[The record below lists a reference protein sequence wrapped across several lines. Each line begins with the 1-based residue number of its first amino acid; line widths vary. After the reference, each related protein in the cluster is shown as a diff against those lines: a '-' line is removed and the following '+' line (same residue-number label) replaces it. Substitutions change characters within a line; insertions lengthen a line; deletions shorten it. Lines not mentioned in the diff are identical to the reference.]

1 MPFSEGLLPLHQCTS
16 TMADLQRRE
25 LGLFRKRVEVR
36 IIGSHYSILR
46 SVPEVVKEIVFWT
59 IQFNYQ
65 LEFFRRLV
73 LLSTFTYILVKI
85 PINNFFGTNYMG
97 ELESEIICTFE
108 KIVEPQE
115 LNCFLHTCGCERCNM
130 FNCTSDLNVCNNA
143 QSLLSAIIFRNKRF
157 NGLCLLKC

>member
-1 MPFSEGLLPLHQCTS
+1 
-16 TMADLQRRE
+16 
-25 LGLFRKRVEVR
+25 
-36 IIGSHYSILR
+36 
-46 SVPEVVKEIVFWT
+46 
-59 IQFNYQ
+59 
-65 LEFFRRLV
+65 
-73 LLSTFTYILVKI
+73 
-85 PINNFFGTNYMG
+85 MG

-157 NGLCLLKC
+157 MLIEMLTSEMLQKPKFLELKSN